1 VVEQQ
6 EGAGARAGTE
16 GEREA
21 PPEPRSDEPFD
32 ADPPVDPS
40 EPQVGNSRARF
51 FVPREDAGED
61 EDGESTESEEAESE
75 GREEG

>member
-1 VVEQQ
+1 MEEQQ
-6 EGAGARAGTE
+6 GAGGAAGAE

-32 ADPPVDPS
+32 ADPPVDPF

-51 FVPREDAGED
+51 FVPREDAD
-61 EDGESTESEEAESE
+61 EEEADESADGDADE
-75 GREEG
+75 SGVREEG